1 MQRQLKSP
9 AGAGSQ
15 FDSFSAPDG
24 SVLENKNRAVGVE
37 HEGIA
42 VADGIAGIPR
52 RCLVRRMN

>member
-24 SVLENKNRAVGVE
+24 SVLKIKTAVGVE
-37 HEGIA
+37 DEGIA
-42 VADGIAGIPR
+42 VADGIAGNPR
-52 RCLVRRMN
+52 R